1 MKSIVYFCENERK
14 QRITH
19 RLRGYSV
26 RFTLYLWKSLCS
38 ATITANFNMISC
50 RNRPRANWIGG
61 EKSPLPVIHPPPPGY
76 ALRLAVWRITL
87 IFQKIFGII
96 YIESKGEIKQIPHF

>member
-1 MKSIVYFCENERK
+1 MKSIVYICENKRK

-19 RLRGYSV
+19 RLRGYSA
-26 RFTLYLWKSLCS
+26 RFALYLQKSPCS
-38 ATITANFNMISC
+38 ATITGKLHMISW
-50 RNRPRANWIGG
+50 RNRPRKTDIGVQ
-61 EKSPLPVIHPPPPGY
+61 KSPLPGIYPPPPGY
-76 ALRLAVWRITL
+76 ALRLAVWRLTL